1 MFGRGGPSIFTI
13 IYVAI
18 GVFLAAD
25 RNYFK
30 NVEDVEDVISFI
42 LAVLLWPLLLFDVDL
57 RIGGK

>member
-1 MFGRGGPSIFTI
+1 MRSRGPSLFTI

-30 NVEDVEDVISFI
+30 NVEDLADVISI
-42 LAVLLWPLLLFDVDL
+42 LLAVLLWPLLLFDVDL
-57 RIGGK
+57 RIDGK

>member
-1 MFGRGGPSIFTI
+1 MYRSRGPSVFTI

-30 NVEDVEDVISFI
+30 NVEDLADVISI
-42 LAVLLWPLLLFDVDL
+42 LLAVLLWPLLLFDVDL
-57 RIGGK
+57 RIDGK

>member
-1 MFGRGGPSIFTI
+1 MNRRGPSLFTI

-18 GVFLAAD
+18 GIFLAAD

-30 NVEDVEDVISFI
+30 NVESVEDVLSIL